1 MPHIIIEHSQSAIA
15 LPERQGLVDELYQ
28 VVESAGLFKSENI
41 KVRLHPLEYF
51 KLGLPDS
58 EFIHVMCRI
67 HVGKTDEQ
75 KQWLTQAVLNAISE
89 RIEGR
94 CVITVEVVEMAR
106 GSYAKMIL

>member
-15 LPERQGLVDELYQ
+15 LPERQGLVDALYQ

-41 KVRLHPLEYF
+41 KVRLHPVENF
-51 KLGLPDS
+51 KLGLADS

-75 KQWLTQAVLNAISE
+75 KQGLTHTVLNAISE

-94 CVITVEVVEMAR
+94 CVITVEVIEMDR
-106 GSYAKMIL
+106 SCYAKVVL